1 MSYELW
7 AMSFKGALRGIF
19 VIGAARLAASGGIKK
34 SSRSDTG
41 KKSHV

>member
-19 VIGAARLAASGGIKK
+19 RNRSLRSLAAFGGIKQE
-34 SSRSDTG
+34 
-41 KKSHV
+41 